1 MTSGSSGLRL
11 QSAEPQAEQYTFEK
25 PSGGSND
32 SSSSSPDVMRSDP
45 GTMRP
50 EMDAAVPVRRWQRLQ
65 WQYPA
70 ETSGSDMSKRTPPH
84 RQPPVSM
91 PARYACACRQCTRIR
106 TALISDIHGNA
117 IALEAVLA
125 DLERDPV
132 DQVVCLGDALQGG
145 CQPAQVFA
153 LLSRLDC
160 PTVLGN
166 ADAFVLDETAGEEK
180 PTEKQLD
187 VREWTRAQLGEE
199 GLAYVKTFRPRF
211 TVSIGGGRELLA
223 FHGSPDSYDDI
234 ILPHLDDDEFRR
246 LLGTPRSD
254 FLAGGHV
261 HLQWLR
267 RFGESTFVNPGSV
280 GLSYDHAQPEGDF
293 LLDAFAAYARLDV
306 AEDRFEIAFRR
317 VPFARDDVLGAVAA
331 CGMPHAQTTI
341 CLL

>member
-1 MTSGSSGLRL
+1 MKKIQIAS
-11 QSAEPQAEQYTFEK
+11 QK
-25 PSGGSND
+25 
-32 SSSSSPDVMRSDP
+32 
-45 GTMRP
+45 
-50 EMDAAVPVRRWQRLQ
+50 
-65 WQYPA
+65 
-70 ETSGSDMSKRTPPH
+70 
-84 RQPPVSM
+84 
-91 PARYACACRQCTRIR
+91 CTRRQSTTIR

-117 IALEAVLA
+117 IAFEAVLA
-125 DLERDPV
+125 DLERDRV

-145 CQPAQVFA
+145 CQPAEVVT
-153 LLSRLDC
+153 LMRRLGC

-180 PTEKQLD
+180 PTEEQLD
-187 VREWTRAQLGEE
+187 VREWTRAQLGGE
-199 GLAYVKTFRPRF
+199 GLAYVETFRPTL
-211 TVSIGGGRELLA
+211 TVPVGDGRELFA

-234 ILPHLDDDEFRR
+234 ILPHLDEDEFRR

-254 FLAGGHV
+254 LLAGGHV

-267 RFGESTFVNPGSV
+267 RFGQSTFVNPGSV

-331 CGMPHAQTTI
+331 SGMPHAESTI
-341 CLL
+341 AQWRSR

>member
-1 MTSGSSGLRL
+1 
-11 QSAEPQAEQYTFEK
+11 
-25 PSGGSND
+25 
-32 SSSSSPDVMRSDP
+32 MR
-45 GTMRP
+45 
-50 EMDAAVPVRRWQRLQ
+50 RRRR
-65 WQYPA
+65 
-70 ETSGSDMSKRTPPH
+70 GPP
-84 RQPPVSM
+84 RAP
-91 PARYACACRQCTRIR
+91 RRQCTRIR

-145 CQPAQVFA
+145 CQPAEVFA
-153 LLSRLDC
+153 LMRRLDC

-166 ADAFVLDETAGEEK
+166 ADAFVLDETAGEEV
-180 PTEKQLD
+180 PTEPQLD
-187 VREWTRAQLGEE
+187 VREWTRAQLGGE
-199 GLAYVKTFRPRF
+199 GLAYVETFRPTL
-211 TVSIGGGRELLA
+211 TVPVGDGRELFA

-234 ILPHLDDDEFRR
+234 ILPHLDEDEFRR

-254 FLAGGHV
+254 LLAGGHV

-267 RFGESTFVNPGSV
+267 RFGQSTFVNPGSV

-331 CGMPHAQTTI
+331 SGMPHAESTI
-341 CLL
+341 AQWRSR